1 MVAGFLDN
9 AQPIRLAYIGG
20 LSYNLESLNQYVF
33 GQAGSSIKAWMMLHD
48 KNIDFFLNSVFSKAL
63 NDRQNALIQKMS
75 AVVQEPEKEKD
86 SPKSNGELI
95 LEFLA
100 SRGELL

>member
-33 GQAGSSIKAWMMLHD
+33 GQAGSSIKAWMMLLVSKKFSV
-48 KNIDFFLNSVFSKAL
+48 KNNPSVWFYGIFKVAKL
-63 NDRQNALIQKMS
+63 K
-75 AVVQEPEKEKD
+75 KD
-86 SPKSNGELI
+86 TNH
-95 LEFLA
+95 
-100 SRGELL
+100 

>member
-48 KNIDFFLNSVFSKAL
+48 RNIDFFLDSVFSKSL

-75 AVVQEPEKEKD
+75 AIREPEKEKD
-86 SPKSNGELI
+86 SKKSNGELI

-100 SRGELL
+100 SRGEFL

>member
-1 MVAGFLDN
+1 MDN

-33 GQAGSSIKAWMMLHD
+33 CQAGSSIKAWMMLHD
-48 KNIDFFLNSVFSKAL
+48 RNIDFFLDSVFSRAL
-63 NDRQNALIQKMS
+63 NDKQNALIQKMS
-75 AVVQEPEKEKD
+75 AIQEPEKEKD
-86 SPKSNGELI
+86 SKSNGELI

-100 SRGELL
+100 SRGEIL

>member
-75 AVVQEPEKEKD
+75 AVVQEPEKKKIPQNLMENL
-86 SPKSNGELI
+86 SLN
-95 LEFLA
+95 F
-100 SRGELL
+100 